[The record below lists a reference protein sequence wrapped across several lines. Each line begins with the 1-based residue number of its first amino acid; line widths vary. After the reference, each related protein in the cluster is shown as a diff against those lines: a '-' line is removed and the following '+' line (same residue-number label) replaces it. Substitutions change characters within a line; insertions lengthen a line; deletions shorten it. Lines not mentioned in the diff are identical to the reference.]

1 MPSPSSERTLDPR
14 KLPDLL
20 DGPPASGRV
29 LVMAPHADDET
40 IGPGGTLVL
49 HHEQDDPVDVLFLT
63 QGTAGNADGR
73 YGMDEYVEIRREE
86 GRAAGRILGV
96 REIFFWDYPDNHEVN
111 EKDMTVLV
119 PRLVE
124 LLKDG
129 SYDVLYTPHSGEL
142 HSDHHVS
149 AVLAGRAAASLE
161 KPPMVFG
168 YEVWAP
174 LAADVVV
181 DVTRVFPKK
190 LKAARCYAS
199 QLALNDITR
208 LFRCLNGYRSILLD
222 DKSGYGEAFKR
233 MGGLK

>member
-1 MPSPSSERTLDPR
+1 MPSTSSESTLDPR
-14 KLPDLL
+14 KLPQILE
-20 DGPPASGRV
+20 GPPARGQV

-40 IGPGGTLVL
+40 IGPGGTLLL
-49 HHEQDDPVDVLFLT
+49 HQEQGDPVDVLFLT
-63 QGTAGNADGR
+63 RGTAGNADGR
-73 YGMDEYVEIRREE
+73 YGGEEYVQLRREE
-86 GRAAGRILGV
+86 ARAAGRILGV

-111 EKDMTVLV
+111 EEDMSVLV

-124 LLKDG
+124 LLEDG
-129 SYDVLYTPHSGEL
+129 SYDVLYTPHHGEL

-149 AVLAGRAAASLE
+149 AVMAGRAVASLE
-161 KPPMVFG
+161 RPPEVFG

-174 LAADVVV
+174 LDADVVV

-190 LKAARCYAS
+190 LEAARCYAS

-208 LFRCLNGYRSILLD
+208 LFKCLNGYRSILLD

-233 MGGLK
+233 MGDRP